1 MKILTLL
8 TAIAIAPIA
17 LAHPDH
23 FPPEHPD
30 HPSDNPEHPS
40 DHPEHPSD
48 HPEHPAKK
56 AEVSADAAAIAILE
70 EVSKRYKKA
79 TGIKE
84 TITVSLPAMMGGDD
98 EKLIIELLVGD
109 TVGSLELKDEMT
121 ATWLD
126 GNFYF
131 EIADVEDKFVKTKAS
146 SFFEGLSSV
155 GEGGAIPGLTTVALR
170 ESDDLNVWVSTFTM
184 GMPGGAT
191 ILGVTE
197 GKDADGASVDVI
209 NCKTMMGT
217 LDITVSKE
225 SVLTGGI
232 LTIQQPGMP
241 SMEITTSS
249 DVEFLKIAP
258 KVTFD
263 AGDREAVASP
273 DDLMGIEED
282 EGPEEKDLTG
292 KVAPDFT
299 LARMDGSG
307 DVTLSSLKG
316 KVVVL
321 DFWATWCPPCR
332 EGLPFLNEFDAW
344 AEKEGV
350 EVAVFAVNVWERGE
364 SAGVLTK
371 VKKFWADQKFTT
383 AVLMGSADSKLTEK
397 YGING
402 IPTTVIIGTDGSIA
416 NQHSGFGGGE
426 AMLKDLKE
434 AVAKALG
441 K

>member
-30 HPSDNPEHPS
+30 HPSD
-40 DHPEHPSD
+40 HPEHPSD

-56 AEVSADAAAIAILE
+56 AEVSADAAAKAILE
-70 EVSKRYKKA
+70 KVSEKYKKA

-109 TVGSLELKDEMT
+109 TVGSLELKDEIT

-131 EIADVEDKFVKTKAS
+131 EFADVKDKFVKTKAS

-170 ESDDLNVWVSTFTM
+170 ESDELNVWVSTFTM

-225 SVLTGGI
+225 SVLTGGV
-232 LTIQQPGMP
+232 LTIEQPGMP

-263 AGDREAVASP
+263 AGNREAVASP

-350 EVAVFAVNVWERGE
+350 EVTVFAVNVWERGE
-364 SAGVLTK
+364 SADVLTK
-371 VKKFWADQKFTT
+371 VKKFWADKKFTT
-383 AVLMGSADSKLTEK
+383 AVLMGSADSKLTEN

-416 NQHSGFGGGE
+416 NQHSGFVGGE